1 MHTAM
6 ETKMGT
12 ACIAMMTYRLIL
24 SIEIILNARM
34 TRSPFHSSMAFTT
47 RVQAAA
53 RLKRL

>member
-12 ACIAMMTYRLIL
+12 VCIAMMPYQLIL

-34 TRSPFHSSMAFTT
+34 TRAPFHSSMAFTT

>member
-12 ACIAMMTYRLIL
+12 VCIDMMAYRLIL

-47 RVQAAA
+47 RAQAAA